1 MPARDT
7 HVSKPIVA
15 APEQDALPDG
25 ASEQINVS
33 TAGPNDRQR
42 SDRSIPRLVVEA
54 MLILLSVAVGFIA
67 AEFGDYREDR
77 RLARFV
83 LQNILS
89 EVESNAQALD
99 SLVIQHRAWQAA
111 LASPAATEAGQSG
124 FDVMFALRPA
134 EDVTIGLPLKQAA
147 WNTAVSTGALR
158 LLEYDVA
165 AALSEI
171 YAYQTLMSENHNRL
185 VGTALYNAGTFNPA
199 TRAESVRLL
208 WGVMAEVAGNEQTLL
223 ALYGKHLPLLRQA
236 IGA

>member
-1 MPARDT
+1 MSTPIAATPEPDTQAHGESERTNASPA
-7 HVSKPIVA
+7 VPS
-15 APEQDALPDG
+15 
-25 ASEQINVS
+25 
-33 TAGPNDRQR
+33 DRQR
-42 SDRSIPRLVVEA
+42 SDRSIPRLVVESL
-54 MLILLSVAVGFIA
+54 LILMSVAVGFLA

-83 LQNILS
+83 LQNVLA
-89 EVESNAQALD
+89 EVESNALALER
-99 SLVIQHRAWQAA
+99 LTAQHRAWQAA
-111 LASPAATEAGQSG
+111 MASPTAAESGQTG

-134 EDVTIGLPLKQAA
+134 EDATIGLPLNQAA

-171 YAYQTLMSENHNRL
+171 YGYQILMTENHNRL

-223 ALYGKHLPLLRQA
+223 ALYQRHLPLLRQA